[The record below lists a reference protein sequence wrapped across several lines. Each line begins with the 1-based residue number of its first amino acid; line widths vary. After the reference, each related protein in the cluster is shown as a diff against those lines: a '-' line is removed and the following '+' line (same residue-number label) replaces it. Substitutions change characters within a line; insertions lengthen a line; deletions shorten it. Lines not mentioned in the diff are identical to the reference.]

1 MSTAADAS
9 DLEAT
14 RAREEPLILER
25 HGIDYIPPDERH
37 GKPRTLFTFWAA
49 SNVQILAISVGALAI
64 VFGLSLPWAIFT
76 IVVGNAAGGLYM
88 ALHSVQGPR
97 LGLPQMMQSRAQFG
111 MYGTALPNIIVV
123 LMYIG
128 YFTSSA
134 ILGGP
139 TTTWSSVES
148 TTYPSCSRCTASTG
162 RTTGS
167 RCSCTR

>member
-1 MSTAADAS
+1 MSSAS

-14 RAREEPLILER
+14 RAHEEPLIMER

-37 GKPRTLFTFWAA
+37 GKPNTLLTFWAA

-111 MYGTALPNIIVV
+111 M
-123 LMYIG
+123 
-128 YFTSSA
+128 
-134 ILGGP
+134 
-139 TTTWSSVES
+139 
-148 TTYPSCSRCTASTG
+148 
-162 RTTGS
+162 
-167 RCSCTR
+167 